1 MLLYLSL
8 LGLLLSVLL
17 MYFNGRRFQSSIYL
31 GAFFFLVSTYALSH
45 YVFVY
50 AHSPFW
56 ISVMYVHITFL
67 AYLTGPMSFFYI
79 RSLVRDNARLS
90 RKDLVHFLPAIL
102 HIVVSIPYMIKP
114 FSYKLQVG
122 QDIAADITF
131 LFRHKANLIT
141 EYTGANTAMYISRPL
156 LAMAYTIASVIL
168 WYRHRAQINKSPLVA
183 QRRVI
188 HRWITCFL
196 AFQLLLFAGFA
207 SGLLFSGGQDIVLY
221 LVGFS
226 LVALILAPFLFP
238 QVLYGLPD
246 FRNDHY
252 ALQRN
257 NRPPGIV
264 PEVQRFVPLSPAV
277 IMVNEQP
284 VAVAALTAETTFAVL
299 EEEDEEDDNAYKN
312 IQTVAA
318 PKMQLDTSYVNQLSQ
333 AVDQFMENEQPF
345 LQPGFNMLKLAHLVN
360 VPAHHLGYLFREH
373 KQVSFND
380 YRNNYRVLYAQTL
393 MSQGLFNELTLEA
406 IGQQAG
412 FASRSAFFK
421 SFKKVTGISPSE
433 FIAGSINK

>member
-50 AHSPFW
+50 AHSAFW
-56 ISVMYVHITFL
+56 ISIMYVHITFL
-67 AYLTGPMSFFYI
+67 AYLTGPMAFFYI

-90 RKDLVHFLPAIL
+90 RKDLVHFLPALL
-102 HIVVSIPYMIKP
+102 HILVSIPYIIKP

-122 QDIAADITF
+122 QAIATDISF

-141 EYTGANTAMYISRPL
+141 EYTGANTAMYLSRPL
-156 LAMAYTIASVIL
+156 LATAYTLASVIL
-168 WYRHRAQINKSPLVA
+168 WYTHLARINKSPLVA

-188 HRWITCFL
+188 HRWVTCFL

-207 SGLLFSGGQDIVLY
+207 SGLLFSGGQDIILY
-221 LVGFS
+221 LVAFS

-246 FRNDHY
+246 FRNDHHV
-252 ALQRN
+252 LQRN
-257 NRPPGIV
+257 NRPVNTV
-264 PEVQRFVPLSPAV
+264 PEIQRFVPLSPAV
-277 IMVNEQP
+277 MIGREQP
-284 VAVAALTAETTFAVL
+284 VAVATLTAGTTVAVM
-299 EEEDEEDDNAYKN
+299 EEEDEQDDIAYKN

-318 PKMQLDTSYVNQLSQ
+318 PRMQLDTSYVNQLSQ
-333 AVDQFMENEQPF
+333 AVDLFMENEQPF
-345 LQPGFNMLKLAHLVN
+345 LQPGFNMLKLAHLVD

-380 YRNNYRVLYAQTL
+380 YRNTYRVSYAQTL
-393 MSQGLFNELTLEA
+393 MAQGLFNELTLEA
-406 IGQQAG
+406 IGLQSG
-412 FASRSAFFK
+412 FSSRSAFFK

-433 FIAGSINK
+433 FIAGSIK